1 MDACCLA
8 IMTGL
13 LHFRLPDST
22 VRDGKVTV
30 YTPEEKVPV
39 PLNITK
45 IPLSVTFNL
54 FDEGRVALLD
64 AAASEEAVS
73 EGALIIALDKTG
85 EIALYTKADGT
96 PADPLNMVS
105 SATVALNK
113 VRELVKTISS
123 KLEEDSKLREKKH
136 PITEASAANER

>member
-13 LHFRLPDST
+13 LHFRLPEST

-54 FDEGRVALLD
+54 FDEGRIALLD
-64 AAASEEAVS
+64 ATASEEAVS
-73 EGALIIALDKTG
+73 DGALVIALDKTG
-85 EIALYTKADGT
+85 ELALYTKADGT
-96 PADPLNMVS
+96 PADPLSMVS
-105 SATVALNK
+105 SATVALAK
-113 VRELVKTISS
+113 VRDLVNIMSS